1 MYIAE
6 FSALAAAFCWS
17 FGGLIS
23 TNPVRTLG
31 AITFNRLRMC
41 LVFVMLSVMALI
53 TGGWWTL
60 TLQHSLMLMVS
71 AMVGIF
77 VGDTSFYAALKR
89 VGPRRAGILF
99 ATNAPITALMG
110 FLILDE
116 RLLPSTILGCALI
129 MAGVFLAVFHSST
142 TQRHS
147 FEQVRGSLAVGVGL
161 GMLGAF
167 CQAVSII
174 IMRPILASGVD
185 AVAASA
191 LRVGTGALAL
201 LATLLVRPEG
211 VRPATRLSVSLVG
224 QVALSGLVGM
234 ALGMTFLLIALAH
247 GPAGL
252 VSILSATSP
261 ILILPILWLVTKE
274 FPAPGAWL
282 GAFLAVVGAAC
293 IFERKK
299 PCHSSNAGQQ

>member
-6 FSALAAAFCWS
+6 FSALGAAFCWS

-31 AITFNRLRMC
+31 AVTFNRLRMC
-41 LVFVMLSVMALI
+41 LVFVMLAGMAFM
-53 TGGWWTL
+53 TGGWKTL
-60 TLQHSLMLMVS
+60 TPQHAVMLMLS

-77 VGDTSFYAALKR
+77 LGDTSFYAALKR

-99 ATNAPITALMG
+99 ATNAPLTAIMG
-110 FLILDE
+110 FLVLDE
-116 RLLPSTILGCALI
+116 HLPPATILGCALI

-142 TQRHS
+142 TQQHS

-161 GMLGAF
+161 GMFGAF
-167 CQAVSII
+167 CQAVSVI

-191 LRVGTGALAL
+191 LRVGTGAIAL
-201 LATLLVRPEG
+201 ILTLLLRSEV
-211 VRPATRLSVSLVG
+211 VRPATRLSYRLVG

-252 VSILSATSP
+252 VSTLSATSP

-274 FPAPGAWL
+274 SPAPGAWL
-282 GAFLAVVGAAC
+282 GAFLAVLGAAC
-293 IFERKK
+293 IF
-299 PCHSSNAGQQ
+299 NG

>member
-6 FSALAAAFCWS
+6 SSALAAAFCWS

-23 TNPVRTLG
+23 TNPVRMLG

-41 LVFVMLSVMALI
+41 LVFVMLSGMAFV
-53 TGGWWTL
+53 TGGWGTL

-71 AMVGIF
+71 AIVGIF
-77 VGDTSFYAALKR
+77 LGDTSFYAALKR

-99 ATNAPITALMG
+99 ATNAPITAIMG
-110 FLILDE
+110 FFILDE
-116 RLLPSTILGCALI
+116 RLPPSTILGCALI
-129 MAGVFLAVFHSST
+129 MAGVFLAVFFSTT

-147 FEQVRGSLAVGVGL
+147 FEQVRGSLAAGVGL
-161 GMLGAF
+161 GMFGAF
-167 CQAVSII
+167 CQAVSVI

-191 LRVGTGALAL
+191 LRVGTGAVAL
-201 LATLLVRPEG
+201 IATLLVRSEM
-211 VRPATRLSVSLVG
+211 VRPATRLSLRLLG
-224 QVALSGLVGM
+224 QVALSGMAGM

-252 VSILSATSP
+252 VSTLSATSP
-261 ILILPILWLVTKE
+261 ILILPILWGVTKE
-274 FPAPGAWL
+274 APAPGAWI

-293 IFERKK
+293 IFT
-299 PCHSSNAGQQ
+299 G